1 MPHIASSEAYDVI
14 LRDGSTVA
22 LRPATPEDG
31 GAVRAFLEGL
41 SDRSQ
46 YQRFL
51 GRPRLD
57 DNRIRTLISGE
68 PGTCTLLAWCG
79 PRIVAVAGF
88 YRSATHP
95 QRAEV

>member
-1 MPHIASSEAYDVI
+1 MSDVVSPQPCDVV

-22 LRPATPEDG
+22 LRPATPEDA

-88 YRSATHP
+88 YRSVTHP
-95 QRAEV
+95 QRA